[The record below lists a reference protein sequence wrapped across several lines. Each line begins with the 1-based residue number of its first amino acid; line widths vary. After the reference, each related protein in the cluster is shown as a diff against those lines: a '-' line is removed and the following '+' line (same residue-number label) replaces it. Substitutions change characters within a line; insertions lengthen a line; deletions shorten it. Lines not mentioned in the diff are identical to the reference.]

1 MRACA
6 EYHGA
11 TAVISSPPMRAR
23 PRLFRAATSIG
34 LPTLFGALLSTW
46 AANAEAI
53 DCGAP
58 TISTC
63 IDDDNLWP
71 HAGSSHFLSIGGTG
85 TIEAGQVGFGVVA
98 SYLSRPI
105 VLNAATPGP
114 GGSFDYV
121 IDNQVN
127 TSFLWS
133 YGIARGLELDLVLP
147 VTFGQSGTGTSPIT
161 GAPSQNALSTTAM
174 RDLRFGVMY
183 TLVARP
189 PVDPYAPA
197 VRDGSGSAS
206 VEGAGAGGGPSANGL
221 GLAARF
227 EMSAPTGDTQ
237 EFATNGSGVWMPGL
251 SADYRYGRF
260 LAAGE
265 LGARLRPTQDFEGGR
280 IGNQGYLALGGS
292 VDLFPSE
299 LVTLAAEAFFL
310 PTSEKPLASGA
321 QYSSPAEWMISVR
334 TVPIFGGALQIQLA
348 GGGPI
353 ALSNESITNPRFR
366 FSLSIRYGREWRDSD
381 GDGVS
386 DADDKCP
393 FVRGIPNNPAGNG
406 CPPSAT
412 TERIDLTAVPLE
424 SPPASS
430 TSGPASSSVPTTPT
444 SPATSSPPTPS
455 SPSPG
460 DGTSQSK

>member
-1 MRACA
+1 ML
-6 EYHGA
+6 
-11 TAVISSPPMRAR
+11 AR
-23 PRLFRAATSIG
+23 PRLLRAAISIG
-34 LPTLFGALLSTW
+34 LPALLGAFLSTW
-46 AANAEAI
+46 APNAEAI

-58 TISTC
+58 NVSTC

-105 VLNAATPGP
+105 VFKAATPGP
-114 GGSFDYV
+114 GGSLDYI

-133 YGIARGLELDLVLP
+133 YGVARGLELDVVLP

-161 GAPSQNALSTTAM
+161 GAPPQNALSSTAM

-189 PVDPYAPA
+189 PVDPYAPGI
-197 VRDGSGSAS
+197 RDGFHSAP
-206 VEGAGAGGGPSANGL
+206 VQGAGTGGGPSADGL

-227 EMSAPTGDTQ
+227 EMSAPTGDSQ
-237 EFATNGSGVWMPGL
+237 EFATNGSGVWAPGL

-265 LGARLRPTQDFEGGR
+265 LGARLRPVQDFEGGR

-292 VDLFPSE
+292 VDLFPNE
-299 LVTLAAEAFFL
+299 LLTLGGEAFFL

-321 QYSSPAEWMISVR
+321 QYSSPAEWMVSVR

-366 FSLSIRYGREWRDSD
+366 FSLSIRYAREWRDSD

-412 TERIDLTAVPLE
+412 TERVDLTAVPLE
-424 SPPASS
+424 SPPSS
-430 TSGPASSSVPTTPT
+430 TSSSASPSVPPSSSI
-444 SPATSSPPTPS
+444 TPS